1 MKNVFF
7 VAFYL
12 TSSYRYYFFRNS
24 NTDAALPLPSDA
36 FSLYCKFQTC
46 SYSMRFMMS
55 QNDTMEIIQ
64 SLLASKELSDDTRED
79 LGDFEKD
86 IERGNLHKDDEA
98 YVQAL
103 ANRLNVSTDS
113 KKVSKNKRSNSATRT
128 NAGSI
133 DWQERAVI
141 AEARVEELEN
151 DVTNLKK
158 KIKDNNNNPQK
169 SSKNSWDKKELQDLI
184 DQLYD
189 AENDQLQK
197 ISNEDASAILKK
209 MKVDLS

>member
-1 MKNVFF
+1 
-7 VAFYL
+7 
-12 TSSYRYYFFRNS
+12 
-24 NTDAALPLPSDA
+24 
-36 FSLYCKFQTC
+36 
-46 SYSMRFMMS
+46 MS

-103 ANRLNVSTDS
+103 ANRLNVLTAS
-113 KKVSKNKRSNSATRT
+113 KKVLKNKRHNSATRT

-141 AEARVEELEN
+141 AEARVEELET

-169 SSKNSWDKKELQDLI
+169 SSENSWDKKELQDLI

-209 MKVDLS
+209 IKVNLS

>member
-1 MKNVFF
+1 MM
-7 VAFYL
+7 
-12 TSSYRYYFFRNS
+12 RQNS
-24 NTDAALPLPSDA
+24 
-36 FSLYCKFQTC
+36 
-46 SYSMRFMMS
+46 
-55 QNDTMEIIQ
+55 TMEIIQ

-79 LGDFEKD
+79 LGDFKKD
-86 IERGNLHKDDEA
+86 IEKGNLHKDDEA

-113 KKVSKNKRSNSATRT
+113 KKVLKNKGKNSATRT

-209 MKVDLS
+209 IKINLS

>member
-1 MKNVFF
+1 
-7 VAFYL
+7 
-12 TSSYRYYFFRNS
+12 
-24 NTDAALPLPSDA
+24 
-36 FSLYCKFQTC
+36 
-46 SYSMRFMMS
+46 MMS
-55 QNDTMEIIQ
+55 QNDTMKIIQ

-79 LGDFEKD
+79 LDDFEKD
-86 IERGNLHKDDEA
+86 IEKGNLHKDDEA

-103 ANRLNVSTDS
+103 ANRLCISNDL
-113 KKVSKNKRSNSATRT
+113 KKVSKNKRSNSAART

-141 AEARVEELEN
+141 AEARVEELEG

-158 KIKDNNNNPQK
+158 KIKGNNKNPQE

-189 AENDQLQK
+189 AENDQLQE

-209 MKVDLS
+209 MKGDFS

>member
-1 MKNVFF
+1 MM
-7 VAFYL
+7 
-12 TSSYRYYFFRNS
+12 RQNS
-24 NTDAALPLPSDA
+24 
-36 FSLYCKFQTC
+36 
-46 SYSMRFMMS
+46 
-55 QNDTMEIIQ
+55 TMEIIQ

-79 LGDFEKD
+79 LGDFKKD
-86 IERGNLHKDDEA
+86 IEKGNLHKDDEA

-113 KKVSKNKRSNSATRT
+113 KKVQKNKGKNSATRT

-158 KIKDNNNNPQK
+158 KIKANNNKPQK
-169 SSKNSWDKKELQDLI
+169 TPKNSWDKKELQDLI

-209 MKVDLS
+209 MKGDFS